1 MNEAMIQTR
10 VLQDAMKAWRNKNKE
25 SESPSSTDEADVKS
39 EEDFF
44 RSVVKKN
51 KNQKDSLFH
60 VRKKKMT
67 DREMFDSFFLSD
79 DQLEDN
85 DD

>member
-25 SESPSSTDEADVKS
+25 SELPSSTDEADVKS

-51 KNQKDSLFH
+51 RNQKDSLFH